1 MRFDLRTREMLVL
14 IAGTLGL
21 IEQEAVRLLFR
32 LEPSTILSGAF
43 LTMVLAAIGVGV
55 VRSGRNGNGSE

>member
-1 MRFDLRTREMLVL
+1 MKFDLQTREMLVL

-21 IEQEAVRLLFR
+21 IEQEAVRLLFA

-43 LTMVLAAIGVGV
+43 LTMVLAAIGVGAV
-55 VRSGRNGNGSE
+55 KAGRNGGGGE